1 MDFADAE
8 LAVIILSCI
17 FVGIQSMDDDVA
29 RAGACFEMGKC
40 GMYGK
45 LINLLD
51 AARFP
56 SASDGCLFLF
66 TLAAEHLVWCL
77 KKDGLVLP
85 TSAAAN
91 FYALQQRILRVI
103 LNRRDALFDLVRHSN
118 NQVSFSATLLLIQVF
133 LLQDKKICHLL
144 QVRKSVLSFL
154 ARIHLAS

>member
-77 KKDGLVLP
+77 NKDSLVLP
-85 TSAAAN
+85 TSKLLCPTAAHSACN
-91 FYALQQRILRVI
+91 TQSSRCFVRPRAALE
-103 LNRRDALFDLVRHSN
+103 
-118 NQVSFSATLLLIQVF
+118 
-133 LLQDKKICHLL
+133 
-144 QVRKSVLSFL
+144 
-154 ARIHLAS
+154 